1 MLAATAYAV
10 GRSTLPLWFRT
21 NSVAFR
27 RFRCGFARIKLRFDA
42 PAVVSRDFRGV
53 STLPLW
59 FRANSVACRCSDCGF
74 ARIPA
79 SSGVFWPLPGG
90 PLRFPR
96 TFVFLV
102 PGSVVDFSR
111 PLLASF
117 GLFWPSSLFGVYAGK
132 VVLVV
137 LFVVVVIVPAG
148 GASPTVTVGVPAS
161 LMLFALWRCG
171 CFIPIVRCRSGG
183 RCRLGCTTCRCL
195 VELCCALPVVELVAV
210 VSAPLSGGSGR
221 HDLRD
226 ASVSDS
232 RTSLATN
239 KKLQMTVN
247 SSLTHAEDCNHR
259 FSLFYRLGQVS
270 KILGRT

>member
-1 MLAATAYAV
+1 MLAVTAYAV

-102 PGSVVDFSR
+102 PGSVVDFFEASSGLLW
-111 PLLASF
+111 PLLALLTVW
-117 GLFWPSSLFGVYAGK
+117 GLCRQSCAC
-132 VVLVV
+132 
-137 LFVVVVIVPAG
+137 
-148 GASPTVTVGVPAS
+148 GA
-161 LMLFALWRCG
+161 FCG
-171 CFIPIVRCRSGG
+171 CGDCACWWCVPDCD
-183 RCRLGCTTCRCL
+183 CGCAG
-195 VELCCALPVVELVAV
+195 VADAFCAVAMWMLYPHRAV
-210 VSAPLSGGSGR
+210 PQR
-221 HDLRD
+221 W
-226 ASVSDS
+226 SVQAGVHH
-232 RTSLATN
+232 L
-239 KKLQMTVN
+239 
-247 SSLTHAEDCNHR
+247 
-259 FSLFYRLGQVS
+259 
-270 KILGRT
+270 